1 MGQVVLMV
9 RSPVGG
15 QVEGDFFEVCVGLV
29 EVHGIALGN
38 VHHFLDIIVRQV
50 EVAL

>member
-1 MGQVVLMV
+1 MILIA
-9 RSPVGG
+9 RSLVGG
-15 QVEGDFFEVCVGLV
+15 QVEGDFFEVSVGLV